1 MRRQHVLALLALI
14 TLLAAAPSW
23 NDTTCDRTTPVPG
36 GWTQEPTAAGGRQ
49 LPLADLNPLRIPIN

>member
-1 MRRQHVLALLALI
+1 VLALLALI

-36 GWTQEPTAAGGRQ
+36 GWDESPGTAGSSRTSI
-49 LPLADLNPLRIPIN
+49 ADWSPASIPIN